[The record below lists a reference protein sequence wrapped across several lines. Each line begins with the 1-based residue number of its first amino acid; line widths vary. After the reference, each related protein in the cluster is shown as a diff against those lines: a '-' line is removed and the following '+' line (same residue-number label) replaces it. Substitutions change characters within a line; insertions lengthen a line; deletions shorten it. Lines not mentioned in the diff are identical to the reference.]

1 MLLPAINN
9 AKQKASQIRCTG
21 NYRQIFLAAA
31 NYASDQKEYLPFTM
45 GIGTGLWGPYNLMW
59 KSGDL
64 KLKVKDKGGI
74 LHCSLYN
81 TEPSLC
87 YGTNSHNNYQ
97 IPHYNWNTRIGQCD
111 KYGTAIYTPVRVRDI
126 RHPSLVVLL
135 SPSTMAQ
142 VTSASKIYG
151 AKDTEESFSRTAV
164 RFHQQNARE
173 ILFANGAAG
182 NLMLF
187 RNPWAL
193 LFTFA
198 GGLLFLPTYRRTG
211 SMLLANAE
219 HALYG
224 DFLFTV
230 GWGRFFYEGTQ
241 AMAAAVA
248 G

>member
-1 MLLPAINN
+1 MNPKQQKTRTFFRMDPRKEAFTLIELLVVIAIIAILAGMLLPAINN
-9 AKQKASQIRCTG
+9 AKQKAAQIRCTG

-31 NYASDQKEYLPFTM
+31 AYASAQKEYLPFTM

-64 KLKVKDKGGI
+64 KLKVKDLGGI

-111 KYGTAIYTPVRVRDI
+111 KYGTAIYTPVRVQDI

-151 AKDTEESFSRTAV
+151 AKDTEESFSRTAI

-173 ILFANGAAG
+173 ILFANG
-182 NLMLF
+182 L
-187 RNPWAL
+187 
-193 LFTFA
+193 
-198 GGLLFLPTYRRTG
+198 
-211 SMLLANAE
+211 
-219 HALYG
+219 
-224 DFLFTV
+224 TV
-230 GWGRFFYEGTQ
+230 DVVF
-241 AMAAAVA
+241 
-248 G
+248 

>member
-1 MLLPAINN
+1 MNPKQPKTRVFFRAGRGKGGFTLIELLVVIAIIAILAAMLLPAINN

-64 KLKVKDKGGI
+64 KLKVKDRGGI

-111 KYGTAIYTPVRVRDI
+111 KYGTAIYTPVRVQDI

-151 AKDTEESFSRTAV
+151 AKDTEESFSRTAI

-182 NLMLF
+182 NLTLLAWTT
-187 RNPWAL
+187 RNPDYL
-193 LFTFA
+193 DYTRN
-198 GGLLFLPTYRRTG
+198 P
-211 SMLLANAE
+211 SK
-219 HALYG
+219 
-224 DFLFTV
+224 
-230 GWGRFFYEGTQ
+230 
-241 AMAAAVA
+241 
-248 G
+248 